1 MRGSGVTAAR
11 SCLQPLV
18 SASRYLAVHAL
29 PGDPLYFVVE
39 AKSRVKEVYAQ
50 TCLLLGQQGMRD
62 CELFGLAILSD
73 GEYLFVDP
81 ESKLSKYAPKNW
93 RSSHT
98 YGLDSSGR
106 PAFVLYFRVR
116 YYVDTPL
123 LLSDETTRHHYY
135 LQLRDNV
142 VRHGGGV
149 ESLHPHHPLHA
160 SSVVTPLLA
169 LAGLAL
175 QADLGDYAE
184 ERHRPHAG
192 SVGYCKPT
200 DYLPPHMCLE
210 PNVLAVLAAQH
221 RNNRG
226 LSREEAELQYIRE
239 AVLLEAP
246 LNAHLYRLRR
256 SKGEAGPGR
265 ILLAIC
271 ARGVRV
277 YAEEETPRVFAWNN
291 IGKLCFDRKKFEIRA
306 VDQPD
311 KLTLYSGCD
320 DKSKLLLGLC
330 RDTHQFSMAI
340 APRLSEARRREE
352 EERKVLRDCYMYPA
366 RCKLSL
372 TTRGARGDQRISVI
386 SSTSSNTT
394 SGIVSDRVHSE
405 DEPDTAPASTECLP
419 RLTESSNQGAAAKV
433 VNGADEDDRSRPTSP
448 VSTVDVDG
456 ADTAPSAVALRL
468 TSSAAAAAEGSQCSS
483 SCSTVVVVNAPAGG
497 PTRIRRTSATSS
509 LELGYSHTA
518 QNSAVSSEAASFPG
532 AIYDRCKKTGKYA
545 GTDIASETS
554 GVYTLR
560 SSEMQDERIADLYSP
575 TGDANGS
582 SAVSDV
588 CALSS
593 VQSTTD
599 EASVTSGFYTIHS
612 GLRSDG
618 SDVYTEDVGT
628 EDQEP
633 IYSVCKGEEDVGR
646 TVPAIQS
653 VSLDQQLEDPRSRSN
668 SILSAGSFRG
678 DGSDPSDVGP
688 LLSADELS
696 DLIVGR
702 YPPRKTISNS
712 MDSDCDYV
720 TVPPPPPPPPPR
732 TDSDRQLPPP
742 PPYPVNVDYATIEP
756 LRGKIPPEREPPPP
770 PPYIA
775 LRADFVP
782 LPPRRAEPPP
792 PPPPYTSPRERIQ
805 IPPPTPPRNDAV
817 TPREPPPPPPYPDV
831 PSTRAETIPAF
842 FPNSG
847 EVAPKTGSPA
857 KPPAILPGSKTTLTG
872 TKLNVTNSSS
882 MLNFSAGV
890 NIEAPPITPKPPPRI
905 QPPTYPGDK
914 MKPTPVHAPVAA
926 LVVGPNNYLDVHA
939 SRGGPVLLPYLASP
953 PPPPPPPATHSRQ
966 PPPPPP
972 SLAGVYSSQVA
983 RSQIEQY
990 KQQLYS
996 DVDYVMFPLKDPAV
1010 SKQEYIDAKQGSLLA
1025 AMAAIPPPP
1034 YPSLDN
1040 KTSVVYR
1047 STPYLPG
1054 SSFSSTTKY
1063 ASNQNLSTS
1072 DTSSVGNYLIHGNL
1086 SSHYAASTSSLYSG
1100 VTCSSGGSHSL
1111 RREPPAPTHPH
1122 TLHAFSRTRSDE
1134 NILKCFESPVSSKMQ
1149 SLPQPK
1155 HRRLPPPPP
1164 PPPYEIQ
1171 SLEKSQP
1178 LPSASSSAPSSAKK
1192 PAKAT
1197 RTEREPGK
1205 EDGMLDIRTLREKS
1219 RNLDLPLI
1227 SALCNDRYLLKQT
1240 KAFVLPKHSVE
1251 GTVSSSPRTTG
1262 KNSNGSSATTSKSK
1276 HPASSLSTAQISK
1289 PPRKSSTGTHR
1300 HPAEVKGNAYRVSTS
1315 PGHSPAKKDPGRAS
1329 HS

>member
-18 SASRYLAVHAL
+18 SASRYLAVQAL

-50 TCLLLGQQGMRD
+50 TCMLLGQQGMRD

-81 ESKLSKYAPKNW
+81 ENKLSKYAPKNW

-149 ESLHPHHPLHA
+149 ESLHPHHPLHEP
-160 SSVVTPLLA
+160 SIVTPLLT

-175 QADLGDYAE
+175 QADLGDYSE

-192 SVGYCKPT
+192 PVGYCKPT

-210 PNVLAVLAAQH
+210 SNVLAVLAAQH
-221 RNNRG
+221 RDNRG

-256 SKGEAGPGR
+256 SKNEAGPGR

-340 APRLSEARRREE
+340 APRVNEAKRREE

-372 TTRGARGDQRISVI
+372 TARGARGDQRISVI

-419 RLTESSNQGAAAKV
+419 RLTENTSHSGVQCG
-433 VNGADEDDRSRPTSP
+433 VNGSNADVEDRSMPSSP

-456 ADTAPSAVALRL
+456 TDSTPTTVALRL
-468 TSSAAAAAEGSQCSS
+468 ASSAATAAEGSQCSS
-483 SCSTVVVVNAPAGG
+483 SCSTVVVVNTPAGG
-497 PTRIRRTSATSS
+497 PPRMRRTSATSS

-518 QNSAVSSEAASFPG
+518 QNSAVSSETASFPG
-532 AIYDRCKKTGKYA
+532 AIYDRCKKGGKYA

-560 SSEMQDERIADLYSP
+560 SSEMQDERMGDLYSP
-575 TGDANGS
+575 TGDVNGS
-582 SAVSDV
+582 STASDV

-612 GLRSDG
+612 GLRSET

-633 IYSVCKGEEDVGR
+633 IYSVCKGDEDVNNMMS
-646 TVPAIQS
+646 TISAVP
-653 VSLDQQLEDPRSRSN
+653 LDQQLEDSRSRSN

-678 DGSDPSDVGP
+678 DGSDPSSVGP

-720 TVPPPPPPPPPR
+720 TMPPPPPPPR

-742 PPYPVNVDYATIEP
+742 PPYPVNMDYATINSP
-756 LRGKIPPEREPPPP
+756 RSNIPDIEREPPPP
-770 PPYIA
+770 PPYNATRGEFI
-775 LRADFVP
+775 P
-782 LPPRRAEPPP
+782 LPPRRTDPP

-817 TPREPPPPPPYPDV
+817 TPREPPPPPPYPEV
-831 PSTRAETIPAF
+831 SEITRQEAISKLYPSEEIVSRVTSTKIQ
-842 FPNSG
+842 
-847 EVAPKTGSPA
+847 TGLTNTKMNA
-857 KPPAILPGSKTTLTG
+857 TLTASKTTNT
-872 TKLNVTNSSS
+872 TQTNDIASI
-882 MLNFSAGV
+882 A
-890 NIEAPPITPKPPPRI
+890 PKPPPRI

-939 SRGGPVLLPYLASP
+939 SRGGPVLLPYLTP
-953 PPPPPPPATHSRQ
+953 PPPPPPPPPPMIHPRQ

-972 SLAGVYSSQVA
+972 SLATVYTSQVA

-1025 AMAAIPPPP
+1025 AMAAYPPPP
-1034 YPSLDN
+1034 YPSFNN
-1040 KTSVVYR
+1040 KSLVMYR

-1054 SSFSSTTKY
+1054 SSFSSPTKY
-1063 ASNQNLSTS
+1063 ASNQNLSSS
-1072 DTSSVGNYLIHGNL
+1072 DTSSNNYLPHSNL

-1100 VTCSSGGSHSL
+1100 ATCSSAGSQSL
-1111 RREPPAPTHPH
+1111 RREPSAAAHTH

-1134 NILKCFESPVSSKMQ
+1134 NILKCFDSSTNTKLQ
-1149 SLPQPK
+1149 SLPQLK

-1171 SLEKSQP
+1171 NLEKNQP
-1178 LPSASSSAPSSAKK
+1178 LPSSSSSSSSPKK
-1192 PAKAT
+1192 TLKT
-1197 RTEREPGK
+1197 NTVEEREEGK

-1240 KAFVLPKHSVE
+1240 KAFVMP
-1251 GTVSSSPRTTG
+1251 
-1262 KNSNGSSATTSKSK
+1262 K
-1276 HPASSLSTAQISK
+1276 HPAEPTSSTSSKNGTRSSNGGTSSRNKYPVSGLSTTQITK
-1289 PPRKSSTGTHR
+1289 PPRKSSTSTHK
-1300 HPAEVKGNAYRVSTS
+1300 HPAEVKGNAYKITNSTGVS
-1315 PGHSPAKKDPGRAS
+1315 AVKKDPTRAS